1 MNILASSKLRDSL
14 FGGITPSEKATFEG
28 AAAFGDKRSTKM
40 ARFKKI

>member
-28 AAAFGDKRSTKM
+28 AAAHSFV
-40 ARFKKI
+40 